1 MGSQHAASPATD
13 GGAPSPDG
21 WARPGLF
28 TSCLERLMSKEED
41 GRSLPHLVLASIL
54 MEAERTAT
62 EAKRVPNVDFN
73 LSGRIIG
80 KLQRN
85 KN

>member
-1 MGSQHAASPATD
+1 
-13 GGAPSPDG
+13 
-21 WARPGLF
+21 
-28 TSCLERLMSKEED
+28 MSKEED